1 MDANTNDDAEIG
13 STPAVESLKHYARIL
28 HRRVRQGDTQAVR
41 TLRSLREL
49 SDTHTAELRDVVQ
62 RKHCLTVTALQCG
75 FQSWQ
80 HALTVL
86 EGRADDYGTMLYPST
101 CHGHYNIWSA
111 QYAEARTIRAEHGGY
126 LLAYRRQFLIVDR
139 HFIESLGLDPDDPD
153 WEAIGCDWVK
163 PLDLAAR
170 ARLYEKLVQNAL
182 VRTALDT

>member
-1 MDANTNDDAEIG
+1 MDANTNDDVDIG
-13 STPAVESLKHYARIL
+13 STPAVDSLKHYARIL
-28 HRRVRQGDTQAVR
+28 HRRVRQGDAQAVR

-49 SDTHTAELRDVVQ
+49 SDIDTAELRELVQ
-62 RKHCLTVTALQCG
+62 RKHCFTATALQCG

-86 EGRADDYGTMLYPST
+86 EGQADDFGTMLYPST

-111 QYAEARTIRAEHGGY
+111 QYDEARTIRAEHGGY

-153 WEAIGCDWVK
+153 WEAIGRDWVN
-163 PLDLAAR
+163 PLDHAAR